1 MPKSLSLPEPLSRS
15 GCSPSQFYAEDVC
28 LQAIEWTYLSV
39 LHTGSRKASVQ
50 IWSLAEVMA
59 KRASGHAHMAPNLT
73 SDSTMPPVLMA
84 SNVRAT
90 VLQELKKSG
99 YAPESGRGGEA
110 GRHSLLIVKF
120 SPPKPP

>member
-1 MPKSLSLPEPLSRS
+1 M
-15 GCSPSQFYAEDVC
+15 
-28 LQAIEWTYLSV
+28 

-59 KRASGHAHMAPNLT
+59 NRASGHVHMAPNLT

-90 VLQELKKSG
+90 VLQELKNQG
-99 YAPESGRGGEA
+99 MHPGLAGGF
-110 GRHSLLIVKF
+110 GPLLSFDCEI
-120 SPPKPP
+120 